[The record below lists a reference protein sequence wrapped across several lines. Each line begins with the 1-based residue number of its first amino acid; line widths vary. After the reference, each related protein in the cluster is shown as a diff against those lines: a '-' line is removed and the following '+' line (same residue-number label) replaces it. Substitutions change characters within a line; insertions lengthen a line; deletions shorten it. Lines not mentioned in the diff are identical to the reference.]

1 MGKKV
6 TKGGNCQFM
15 ADPIRIFIADGTRD
29 GADLLRRALEPEPE
43 LSVVGVALSGDEA
56 LRRFP
61 ESGAD
66 VLLCDL
72 LLPRLDG
79 LSLLIRL
86 KEAQLLRHAIVLS
99 AFYNDRIARQVSPLA
114 DAFLPKPCSAADL
127 VRHIRMCADGGRS
140 ACPDQSA
147 IRLALF
153 AAGVMPH
160 LDGFRYLHSALERTL
175 RDPGLLRGVT
185 KSLYRDIAKEFGTTP
200 ACVER
205 SMRAAIERAWE
216 RMDIP
221 ARTRLFGQQ
230 AADWTKAPS
239 NVPFLTAMTVLLDTQ
254 AGELREKEACL
265 SK

>member
-1 MGKKV
+1 MES
-6 TKGGNCQFM
+6 C
-15 ADPIRIFIADGTRD
+15 IRVFIADSTRD
-29 GADLLRRALEPEPE
+29 GADLLRRALEPETD

-86 KEAQLLRHAIVLS
+86 KEAPQLTHAIVLS
-99 AFYNDRIARQVSPLA
+99 AFYNDRIARQVSRFA
-114 DAFLPKPCSAADL
+114 DAFLPKPCSGTDL
-127 VRHIRMCADGGRS
+127 VRHIHLCADGGDTVR
-140 ACPDQSA
+140 PDQSS

-160 LDGFRYLHSALERTL
+160 LDGFRYLQSALERTL

-185 KSLYRDIAKEFGTTP
+185 KSLYRDMAKEFGTTP

-205 SMRAAIERAWE
+205 SMRAAIERAWK

-221 ARTRLFGQQ
+221 ARTRLFGPQ
-230 AADWTKAPS
+230 AAAWTKAPS
-239 NVPFLTAMTVLLDTQ
+239 NVPFLTAMTVQFETQ
-254 AGELREKEACL
+254 AVDPREKEAFM